1 MTDGDKILLQIELRD
16 AHEAMVKEDADR
28 RAITRLQIEAWE
40 AKGGREA
47 EQAHINW
54 LRTQPLRRTV

>member
-1 MTDGDKILLQIELRD
+1 MTSADKILLQIELRD
-16 AHEAMVKEDADR
+16 AHTEMLKEDAKR

-47 EQAHINW
+47 EHRYINW
-54 LRTQPLRRTV
+54 LRTQPLQRTV

>member
-47 EQAHINW
+47 ERLHIDW